1 MPEPIRR
8 HPALQPLSR
17 EHHDALMLYFKIR
30 QGLKKGVDRARIAD
44 YMRWFFQE
52 YLEPHFMVEEQ
63 RLFPLLGNDHPEII
77 RALSEH
83 KDIRRMF
90 TGSLNREEELL
101 SAGKALEAHVRF
113 EERLLFNQIQDT
125 VPEEHLYA
133 ALHRDTDAPFCPL
146 WKDEFWR

>member
-1 MPEPIRR
+1 MPEPISR

-30 QGLKKGVDRARIAD
+30 QGLKKGVNCARIAD

-52 YLEPHFMVEEQ
+52 HLEPHFLVEEQ
-63 RLFPLLGNDHPEII
+63 RLFPLLGNDHPEVI

-83 KDIRRMF
+83 KELRRMF

-101 SAGKALEAHVRF
+101 AAGSMLEAHVRF
-113 EERLLFNQIQDT
+113 EERQLFNLIQDS
-125 VPEEHLYA
+125 VKEDRLKA
-133 ALHRDTDAPFCPL
+133 ALLTDSAPPSCSL
-146 WKDEFWR
+146 WQDEFWH